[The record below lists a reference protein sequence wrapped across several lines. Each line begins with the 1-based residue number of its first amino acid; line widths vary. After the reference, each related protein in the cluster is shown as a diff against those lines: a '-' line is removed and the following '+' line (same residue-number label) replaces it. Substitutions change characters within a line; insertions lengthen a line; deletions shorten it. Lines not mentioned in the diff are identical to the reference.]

1 MRRILLDTTGI
12 YYAANAMKKIE
23 DTHGLYSELS
33 KSEYDALFNV
43 VSAIVLWNE
52 FGTIEGGFGAPKP
65 SYSLNGMYYF
75 NKYEKSFSV
84 VDREL
89 VVHPQ
94 SESKEIVEFVE
105 EKDEEWTVAG
115 QPEELN
121 ELFETLTADWKV
133 EERVKW
139 CLRSFEARRALSYLL
154 IANKNDMDYLPS
166 IKRQAILQAYDFEKY
181 FSKCSRFSRKDV
193 MSKID
198 AELEKYYDRVNE
210 RLTVKRIEYSAPILI
225 DYLMDKYPRENLID
239 VAFELREK
247 DMLVKFRNEM
257 DEVENAYI
265 SGDIK
270 TIDIY
275 FAQLERM
282 MKKISDEIP
291 TQRKISVTLSIPP
304 SIAFDLDIPRRRLH
318 HFVFLKDLVFYGI
331 HNRKP
336 QNI

>member
-1 MRRILLDTTGI
+1 M
-12 YYAANAMKKIE
+12 
-23 DTHGLYSELS
+23 ELS
-33 KSEYDALFNV
+33 K
-43 VSAIVLWNE
+43 
-52 FGTIEGGFGAPKP
+52 GGVGAPKP

-181 FSKCSRFSRKDV
+181 FSKYSRFSRKDV

-210 RLTVKRIEYSAPILI
+210 RLTVKRIEYSAPVLI
-225 DYLMDKYPRENLID
+225 DYLMDKYPRKNLID
-239 VAFELREK
+239 AAFELREK

-318 HFVFLKDLVFYGI
+318 HFVFLKDLAFYGI

>member
-43 VSAIVLWNE
+43 VSAIVLWDE

-225 DYLMDKYPRENLID
+225 
-239 VAFELREK
+239 V
-247 DMLVKFRNEM
+247 
-257 DEVENAYI
+257 
-265 SGDIK
+265 
-270 TIDIY
+270 
-275 FAQLERM
+275 
-282 MKKISDEIP
+282 
-291 TQRKISVTLSIPP
+291 
-304 SIAFDLDIPRRRLH
+304 
-318 HFVFLKDLVFYGI
+318 
-331 HNRKP
+331 
-336 QNI
+336 

>member
-23 DTHGLYSELS
+23 HTHGLYSELS

-43 VSAIVLWNE
+43 VSAIVLWDE

-65 SYSLNGMYYF
+65 SYSLSGMYYF

-89 VVHPQ
+89 VVHSQ
-94 SESKEIVEFVE
+94 SESKEIAEFVE

-121 ELFETLTADWKV
+121 ELFEVLTADWGV
-133 EERVKW
+133 GEREKW
-139 CLRSFEARRALSYLL
+139 ILRPFEARRALSYLL

-166 IKRQAILQAYDFEKY
+166 IERQAILQAYDFEKY
-181 FSKCSRFSRKDV
+181 FSKFSRKDV

-210 RLTVKRIEYSAPILI
+210 RLTVKRIEYSAPVLI

-239 VAFELREK
+239 AAFDLREK

-270 TIDIY
+270 TIDMY

-318 HFVFLKDLVFYGI
+318 HFVFLKDLAFYGI

-336 QNI
+336 KNI

>member
-43 VSAIVLWNE
+43 VSAIVLWDE

-154 IANKNDMDYLPS
+154 IANKNDKAGFTLEAAKEMVKDQIEIDFSQGREPLE
-166 IKRQAILQAYDFEKY
+166 YDPQLFYEVIRE
-181 FSKCSRFSRKDV
+181 F
-193 MSKID
+193 IEQD
-198 AELEKYYDRVNE
+198 AEDGE
-210 RLTVKRIEYSAPILI
+210 
-225 DYLMDKYPRENLID
+225 
-239 VAFELREK
+239 
-247 DMLVKFRNEM
+247 
-257 DEVENAYI
+257 
-265 SGDIK
+265 
-270 TIDIY
+270 
-275 FAQLERM
+275 
-282 MKKISDEIP
+282 
-291 TQRKISVTLSIPP
+291 
-304 SIAFDLDIPRRRLH
+304 
-318 HFVFLKDLVFYGI
+318 
-331 HNRKP
+331 
-336 QNI
+336 

>member
-43 VSAIVLWNE
+43 VSAIVLWDE

-121 ELFETLTADWKV
+121 E
-133 EERVKW
+133 
-139 CLRSFEARRALSYLL
+139 
-154 IANKNDMDYLPS
+154 
-166 IKRQAILQAYDFEKY
+166 
-181 FSKCSRFSRKDV
+181 
-193 MSKID
+193 
-198 AELEKYYDRVNE
+198 
-210 RLTVKRIEYSAPILI
+210 
-225 DYLMDKYPRENLID
+225 
-239 VAFELREK
+239 
-247 DMLVKFRNEM
+247 
-257 DEVENAYI
+257 
-265 SGDIK
+265 
-270 TIDIY
+270 
-275 FAQLERM
+275 
-282 MKKISDEIP
+282 
-291 TQRKISVTLSIPP
+291 
-304 SIAFDLDIPRRRLH
+304 
-318 HFVFLKDLVFYGI
+318 
-331 HNRKP
+331 
-336 QNI
+336 

>member
-43 VSAIVLWNE
+43 VSAIVLWDE

-94 SESKEIVEFVE
+94 SESKEIVEFV
-105 EKDEEWTVAG
+105 
-115 QPEELN
+115 
-121 ELFETLTADWKV
+121 ADWKV

-181 FSKCSRFSRKDV
+181 FSKYSRFSRKDV

-210 RLTVKRIEYSAPILI
+210 RLTVKRIEYSAPVLI

-239 VAFELREK
+239 AAFELREK

-318 HFVFLKDLVFYGI
+318 HFVFLKDLAFYGI